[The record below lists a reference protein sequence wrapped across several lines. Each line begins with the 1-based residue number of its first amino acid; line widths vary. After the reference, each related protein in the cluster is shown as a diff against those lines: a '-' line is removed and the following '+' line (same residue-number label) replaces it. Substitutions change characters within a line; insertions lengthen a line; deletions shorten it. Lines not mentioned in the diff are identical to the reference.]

1 MPDQE
6 KEACKISK
14 RTGRSRTQDT
24 EKFFSYLRFT
34 EKFLL
39 LTVIKLNI
47 IRLFILIE
55 DPKIHLKLLF
65 FHHNIA
71 STLRFMPALYGTLTS
86 MKNKKRKLKS
96 HKISVFGFAESW
108 TKDIIYPAKSLSQL
122 TGCLS
127 IKESTSA

>member
-24 EKFFSYLRFT
+24 EKFFSYLRFK

-96 HKISVFGFAESW
+96 HKISVFGFA
-108 TKDIIYPAKSLSQL
+108 
-122 TGCLS
+122 
-127 IKESTSA
+127 